1 MFSVLWAT
9 RLLSCD
15 APLALVE
22 TLNKGG
28 KEAESMASSFPE
40 AIPHVGVLFPALEGR
55 KVHYSKIYQQHCHRV
70 YSLAFWITDHELAA
84 DQLAANT
91 FLRAFAGV
99 GLPGTEQIDAAFLAE
114 VRQLTPLGSLTLRNT
129 ASPENGRLCG
139 NMKRVHLERAVVQL
153 PATERLV
160 FLLHDVEG
168 YEHRRIGFL
177 LGLSEDESKF
187 GLHQARLRIRELV
200 AQMAYKVS

>member
-1 MFSVLWAT
+1 
-9 RLLSCD
+9 LLSWH

-22 TLNKGG
+22 TLNRGG

-40 AIPHVGVLFPALEGR
+40 AMTYNGVLFPALEVR

-70 YSLAFWITDHELAA
+70 YSLAFWITDNELAA

-91 FLRAFAGV
+91 FLRAFAAT
-99 GLPGTEQIDAAFLAE
+99 GLPGTDQIDAAFLAE
-114 VRQLTPLGSLTLRNT
+114 VRQLTPLGCLTLHNAPT
-129 ASPENGRLCG
+129 PEHGRLCG

-153 PATERLV
+153 PATEKLV

-168 YEHRRIGFL
+168 YEHQRIGFL
-177 LGLSEDESKF
+177 LGLSEVESKL
-187 GLHQARLRIRELV
+187 GLHQARLRIRQLV
-200 AQMAYKVS
+200 AQMA

>member
-1 MFSVLWAT
+1 
-9 RLLSCD
+9 
-15 APLALVE
+15 
-22 TLNKGG
+22 
-28 KEAESMASSFPE
+28 MASSFPE
-40 AIPHVGVLFPALEGR
+40 AMTHTGVLFPAREVR

-70 YSLAFWITDHELAA
+70 YSLAFWITDNELAA

-91 FLRAFAGV
+91 FLRAFAGA

-114 VRQLTPLGSLTLRNT
+114 VRQLTPLGCLTLHDT
-129 ASPENGRLCG
+129 PPPEHGRLCG

-168 YEHRRIGFL
+168 YQHQRIGFL
-177 LGLSEDESKF
+177 LGLSEMESKL
-187 GLHQARLRIRELV
+187 GLHQARLRIRQLV
-200 AQMAYKVS
+200 AQMA

>member
-1 MFSVLWAT
+1 
-9 RLLSCD
+9 
-15 APLALVE
+15 
-22 TLNKGG
+22 
-28 KEAESMASSFPE
+28 MASSFPE
-40 AIPHVGVLFPALEGR
+40 AITHAGVLFPALEGR

-91 FLRAFAGV
+91 FLRAFAGA

-129 ASPENGRLCG
+129 SGPEHGRLCG

-168 YEHRRIGFL
+168 YEHQRIGFL
-177 LGLSEDESKF
+177 LGLSEDESRF

-200 AQMAYKVS
+200 AQMA